1 MGRVY
6 TSSGE
11 AYDIAD
17 ANIIGRGQ
25 SAIVY
30 KVSPKSAAKIYR
42 DGELT
47 EELRSK
53 LSILIY
59 RAQELKQD
67 TRISSVVLPEQLLL
81 DASTGKVA
89 GILMKLLPDPGP
101 IHHFKWRS
109 HVTDEHSFDQ
119 AVADLLFD
127 ICSGL
132 AALHERRIYVS
143 DLKSD
148 NILVSKGRAYIVDF
162 DSCSLAPDHLGDN
175 YTDGYLDPRLREDD
189 PQSTGPFEFDAEAD
203 WWATAVI
210 AFELF
215 TGVLP
220 WDGRDPQTA
229 RGQTLE
235 ETYALRS
242 FNYRATYLFQ
252 DIKFPIES
260 ARPANWTQLRPNLF
274 QFFNRVFS
282 DDPTARVPISD
293 VLAKEGFRQLAIR
306 DHSTVYDP
314 FRLAGL
320 RGVEALLREKDAARK
335 ERKQRVQARRK
346 ELRDNFVNDLVYAP
360 MRPRAGRPR

>member
-1 MGRVY
+1 MNRVY

-17 ANIIGRGQ
+17 ANLIGRGQ
-25 SAIVY
+25 SATVY
-30 KVSPKSAAKIYR
+30 KISPTTAAKIYR

-47 EELRSK
+47 DELKSK
-53 LSILIY
+53 LSILVY

-67 TRISSVVLPEQLLL
+67 TRISSVVLPDQFLL
-81 DASTGKVA
+81 DSPGGKVV
-89 GILMKLLPDPGP
+89 GILMSLLPDASP

-109 HVTDEHSFDQ
+109 HVTDEQSFDG

-127 ICSGL
+127 ICGGI

-162 DSCSLAPDHLGDN
+162 DSCSLAPDHLGEN

-203 WWATAVI
+203 WWAIAVI

-220 WDGRDPQTA
+220 WDGRDPETA
-229 RGQTLE
+229 RGSSLE

-252 DIKFPIES
+252 DIRFPTES

-274 QFFNRVFS
+274 QFFTRVFS
-282 DDPTARVPISD
+282 NDPTARVPISD
-293 VLAKEGFRQLAIR
+293 VLVKEGFRQLATR
-306 DHSTVYDP
+306 DHSAVYDP

-320 RGVEALLREKDAARK
+320 RSVEVLLREKDANRK
-335 ERKQRVQARRK
+335 ARKQRVQARRK
-346 ELRDNFVNDLVYAP
+346 ELRDNFVNDLVGAP
-360 MRPRAGRPR
+360 TRARAGRPR